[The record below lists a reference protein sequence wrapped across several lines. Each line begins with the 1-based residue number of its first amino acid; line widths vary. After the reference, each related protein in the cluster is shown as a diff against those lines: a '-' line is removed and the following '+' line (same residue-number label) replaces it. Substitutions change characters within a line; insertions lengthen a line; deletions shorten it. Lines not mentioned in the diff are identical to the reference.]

1 MKKRTFAS
9 VTEEPCTC
17 GYLQN
22 AADDPDNPIVFDART
37 AEYQFS
43 YGGAMLVI
51 YHCPFYGGAAPES
64 KRDLL
69 FAQIP
74 EVEQDRVLE
83 LLSGVQT
90 IDDAIQKFGTPDF
103 EGVSTSKYPA
113 REGEAPRIEPHRSIR
128 YGNLSEVAEVWIT
141 ERPDGKIYARLQG
154 KYLGNN
160 TDHPSGEG
168 DSDNRS

>member
-1 MKKRTFAS
+1 MRRLRKNPARAGIYK
-9 VTEEPCTC
+9 
-17 GYLQN
+17 N

-51 YHCPFYGGAAPES
+51 YHCPFCGGAAPES

-74 EVEQDRVLE
+74 AAEQNRLLD

-90 IDDAIQKFGTPDF
+90 IDDAIDKFGKPDF
-103 EGVSTSKYPA
+103 EGVSTSKYA
-113 REGEAPRIEPHRSIR
+113 EREGEAPKIEPHRDIR
-128 YGNLSEVAEVWIT
+128 YCNLSDVAEVWIT
-141 ERPDGKIYARLQG
+141 ERLDGKIYARLQG

-160 TDHPSGEG
+160 AGNPSGEA
-168 DSDNRS
+168 DVDNGS

>member
-1 MKKRTFAS
+1 MAKRTYAS

-43 YGGAMLVI
+43 YVGAMLVI
-51 YHCPFYGGAAPES
+51 YHCPFCGGAAPES

-69 FAQIP
+69 FAHIS
-74 EVEQDRVLE
+74 EAEQNRLLE
-83 LLSGVQT
+83 LLSDIQT

-103 EGVSTSKYPA
+103 EGVSTSKYPEG
-113 REGEAPRIEPHRSIR
+113 EGEAPRIEPHRSIR
-128 YGNLSEVAEVWIT
+128 YGNLSDVAEVWIT

-154 KYLGNN
+154 KYLENN
-160 TDHPSGEG
+160 TGNSTGTG
-168 DSDNRS
+168 D